1 MYNGEFY
8 KSLKKPTF
16 TPSQMFFKIAWS
28 LLYFIMFLA
37 LFFVITAPDGVYKTK
52 AVYFFLLQFLL
63 NMLWSPVF
71 FVLEMPKMALL
82 LTIMLVISV
91 GVTVYF
97 FSQVSLIAFL
107 LLLPYWFWV
116 CFACFLNWEIVVL
129 NPDKRL

>member
-8 KSLKKPTF
+8 KRLKKPTF
-16 TPSQMFFKIAWS
+16 TPSPMFFKIAWS

-37 LFFVITAPDGVYKTK
+37 LFFVITAPDRVYKTK
-52 AVYFFLLQFLL
+52 AVYYFLLQFLL